1 MMSVY
6 KKLMDARLQ
15 LQSYPLKK
23 SGNNKFAGYKYFELG
38 DFLPA
43 VQEIFSGLGLC
54 GVVSFGK
61 DDASLTIIDIENP
74 ADRIVIGTPMSSASL
89 KGCHEV
95 QNLGAVQTY
104 LRRYLWVTAM
114 EIVEHDALDSSEPLK
129 PEGKKLVSNAP
140 ASAAWEDVP
149 SAKTHVKPDLR
160 SEKSVQAKE
169 ELKPTGISW
178 KIQVKE
184 HEEGGFAGAVLEG
197 AQMALDMAS
206 SPTDVVEI
214 FKVNRE
220 LLDQLSKEMPEEH
233 KELLAKFSATKTKLS
248 GE

>member
-6 KKLMDARLQ
+6 AKLQAARIKLQ
-15 LQSYPLKK
+15 NTKLTK

-43 VQEIFSGLGLC
+43 IQDIFLGLNLC

-61 DDASLTIIDIENP
+61 DEACLTIVDIENP
-74 ADRIVIGTPMSSASL
+74 TDRVVVSSPMSSAAL

-129 PEGKKLVSNAP
+129 PEVKQAPKPAAKPVEKKIVEGNGGQWNIKISDDHDGNGWAK
-140 ASAAWEDVP
+140 AAYDG
-149 SAKTHVKPDLR
+149 AK
-160 SEKSVQAKE
+160 
-169 ELKPTGISW
+169 
-178 KIQVKE
+178 
-184 HEEGGFAGAVLEG
+184 
-197 AQMALDMAS
+197 MALELAQTAD
-206 SPTDVVEI
+206 DVLQI
-214 FKVNRE
+214 FKTNRTIFE
-220 LLDQLSKEMPEEH
+220 QLQQADGAMHADLMDAFK
-233 KELLAKFSATKTKLS
+233 KTKEKLQ

>member
-1 MMSVY
+1 MSVF
-6 KKLMDARLQ
+6 KKLNAARLE
-15 LQSYPLKK
+15 LQSTALSK

-43 VQEIFSGLGLC
+43 IQTIFDKQGLC

-61 DDASLTIIDIENP
+61 EEATLTICDVDKP
-74 ADRIVIGTPMSSASL
+74 QDHIVIASPMSSAAL

-129 PEGKKLVSNAP
+129 PETKPKPEPKP
-140 ASAAWEDVP
+140 A
-149 SAKTHVKPDLR
+149 H
-160 SEKSVQAKE
+160 
-169 ELKPTGISW
+169 KPTFKSDSPMDSTAW
-178 KIQVKE
+178 KITLKDYEQ
-184 HEEGGFAGAVLEG
+184 GGWAGAVLEG
-197 AQMALDMAS
+197 AKMALELATSAD
-206 SPTDVVEI
+206 DVVQI

-220 LLDQLSKEMPEEH
+220 LLDRLSKEMPEEH
-233 KELLAKFSATKTKLS
+233 KQLLTVFSETKAKLL